1 MDDEILS
8 EILRKANRDNLF
20 QLIIERA
27 RDQGTLL
34 QVYANGHDLETAY
47 EGFVLETGDDAF
59 LLQEI
64 DDEGELDGTI
74 TMAYRSVLELREGSR
89 LLCRL
94 DALHGANR
102 QEDYEAAEEGDEYS
116 GADLIRGRL
125 ESAHANRRL
134 INVRL
139 ASVTDFRHVAGF
151 VRTITNAF
159 VQFDVLTESGNPDG
173 IATVRLEDIIAIY
186 EDDWQIRRATKLY
199 EQRHGLYD
207 GAEFDAYRTPGE

>member
-27 RDQGTLL
+27 RDQGSML
-34 QVYANGHDLETAY
+34 QVYANGHDMETAY

-64 DDEGELDGTI
+64 DDEGELDGTV
-74 TMAYRSVLELREGSR
+74 TMAYRAVLELREGSR
-89 LLCRL
+89 LLCRMQ
-94 DALHGANR
+94 ALHGTN
-102 QEDYEAAEEGDEYS
+102 QDGDFESGEEGDEYS

-125 ESAHANRRL
+125 ESAHTNRRL

-139 ASVTDFRHVAGF
+139 VSNTDFRHVAGF
-151 VRTITNAF
+151 VRTITSAF

-173 IATVRLEDIIAIY
+173 IATVRLEDVIAIY
-186 EDDWQIRRATKLY
+186 EDDWQIRRALKLY
-199 EQRHGLYD
+199 ERRMGLYD
-207 GAEFDAYRTPGE
+207 NAEFDTYRMPGE